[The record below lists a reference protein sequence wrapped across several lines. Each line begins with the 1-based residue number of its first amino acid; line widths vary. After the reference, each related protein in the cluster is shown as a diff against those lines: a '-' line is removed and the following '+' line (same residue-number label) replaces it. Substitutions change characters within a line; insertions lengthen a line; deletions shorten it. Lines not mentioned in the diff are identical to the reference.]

1 MCSTTYKKIFTISIK
16 NYFEYNEQKKI
27 STPLVSNYT
36 NIELARKQHET
47 LNVYPSGGI
56 RQQIDDFVSRI
67 GNKKYSTIE
76 GSNYNNYQY
85 DNN

>member
-1 MCSTTYKKIFTISIK
+1 M
-16 NYFEYNEQKKI
+16 
-27 STPLVSNYT
+27 
-36 NIELARKQHET
+36 
-47 LNVYPSGGI
+47 YPSGGI

-85 DNN
+85 DNYIKKKLNF